1 MQNILRT
8 YIPTNGVSRIS
19 RTAYGY
25 EVALRYDAA
34 GEVMHGELA
43 INPNHATVIRR
54 IYDDYVGGRSPR
66 AIAIALNKEAVI
78 GPSGKG

>member
-1 MQNILRT
+1 MGGGEFLQGL
-8 YIPTNGVSRIS
+8 YVPSS
-19 RTAYGY
+19 WSTAYGY